1 MEMDE
6 QDRFIE
12 RTGQLFEETE
22 GLPRIAGRIVGLLL
36 ITPGECSIDE
46 MAERLAVSR
55 ASISIDARRLEQ
67 CGVVERVTRP
77 GDRRDYYRIA
87 PDHYTR
93 ALERRLAVMQRFAEL
108 IADGRRMKSTSPEVR
123 ERLDEAADA
132 MGIVIEATTQ
142 ELARWRATR
151 EKRRAAAQH
160 SRNGRA
166 GS

>member
-1 MEMDE
+1 MDE

-12 RTGQLFEETE
+12 RMGRLFEETE

-67 CGVVERVTRP
+67 CGVVERVTRK

-87 PDHYTR
+87 PDHYAR
-93 ALERRLAVMQRFAEL
+93 SLERRLAVIQRFAEA
-108 IADGRRMKSTSPEVR
+108 IDEGRRMKIKSAEVR
-123 ERLDEAADA
+123 ERLDEAAEA
-132 MGIVIEATTQ
+132 MGLVIEATTQ
-142 ELARWRATR
+142 ELARWRASR
-151 EKRRAAAQH
+151 ERRVAASHQ
-160 SRNGRA
+160 SRNSRA
-166 GS
+166 GA